1 MDLKDF
7 VSTTVLSIHD
17 AVIDIEKNGGG
28 KYEIGA
34 DTKRK
39 QGVDHGTIH
48 FNVAV
53 TAGKQKSAS
62 GQGKGKANFIHVVSI
77 EGDAEASLNTKDE
90 STSRIAF
97 DLVLQRVQTRQ
108 PSSIEW

>member
-1 MDLKDF
+1 MDLKEF

-17 AVIDIEKNGGG
+17 AVVDIENNGGG

-39 QGVDHGTIH
+39 SGIDHGTIH

-53 TAGKQKSAS
+53 TAGKEKSAS
-62 GQGKGKANFIHVVSI
+62 GKGKSKASFIHVVSL
-77 EGDAEASLNTKDE
+77 EGDAEANLKTKDE

-97 DLVLQRVQTRQ
+97 D
-108 PSSIEW
+108 